1 MPAYMPDGWY
11 YNKSSRIWELQYVFD
26 FCMQR
31 TGNKNGALH
40 VFNMKTVFN
49 WPGSSSIVQNGEVL
63 AHSAAE
69 ARPGSAAVHSR

>member
-11 YNKSSRIWELQYVFD
+11 NNKSSQTWELQYAFD
-26 FCMQR
+26 FCMQCASS
-31 TGNKNGALH
+31 KNGALH
-40 VFNMKTVFN
+40 VFNIETVFN
-49 WPGSSSIVQNGEVL
+49 WPGSSSTVQNGEVL

>member
-11 YNKSSRIWELQYVFD
+11 NNKSSRTWELQYAFD
-26 FCMQR
+26 FYMQR
-31 TGNKNGALH
+31 AGSKNGALH
-40 VFNMKTVFN
+40 VFYMKTVFT
-49 WPGSSSIVQNGEVL
+49 WPGSSSTVQNGEVP